1 MNKFIK
7 QAFTLIEL
15 LVVIAIIG
23 ILSGLIAVAMG
34 GMTQK
39 ATIAKAQVFSN
50 SLKNSLMLNLVSE
63 WKFDELTTVV
73 ATTGIQDSWGG
84 VNNGTYYPIA
94 GDTVEKLSS
103 DCVSGKCLYFDGV
116 DDYIDLGS
124 SSSLKNNKI
133 TYDLWINPYS
143 WTCPATGSASHFL
156 YWTSDGVGIALSA
169 NTISAWV
176 YAGGARRTVS
186 ATIDSLQKW
195 YNITLTYDGAVVKIY
210 VNGVQQNSLP
220 YVSTTITYGGNLYV
234 GRTGSLSYTYK
245 GYVDNIRVYNSEI
258 SSSQIKEHY
267 YAGLNSLL
275 ANKAINSSEYYSKI
289 QEFSS
294 IDF

>member
-1 MNKFIK
+1 MNKLIK

-23 ILSGLIAVAMG
+23 ILSGLIIVSMSG
-34 GMTQK
+34 VNNK
-39 ATIAKAQVFSN
+39 ATIAKSQVFSN
-50 SLKNSLMLNLVSE
+50 SLRNSLMLNLVSE

-73 ATTGIQDSWGG
+73 TTTGIQDSWGG
-84 VNNGTYYPIA
+84 ANNGTYYPIA
-94 GDTVEKLSS
+94 GDTTEKLSS

-143 WTCPATGSASHFL
+143 WLCPLTGSASHFI
-156 YWTSDGVGIALSA
+156 YWNSDGIGITLST
-169 NTISAWV
+169 NSISGWV
-176 YAGGARRTVS
+176 HAGGARRTVS
-186 ATIDSLQKW
+186 ATIDSLQEW
-195 YNITLTYDGAVVKIY
+195 YNVVLTYDGFVVKLYI
-210 VNGVQQNSLP
+210 NGIQQNSFP
-220 YVSTTITYGGNLYV
+220 YVSTTITYGGNLYI
-234 GRTGSLSYTYK
+234 GRTGSLNFTYK
-245 GYVDNIRVYNSEI
+245 GYIDNIRIYNSEI

-267 YAGLNSLL
+267 YSGLNTLL
-275 ANKAINSSEYYSKI
+275 SNGAINSSEYYSKI